1 MKNKGFLSDS
11 KFTCSLC
18 LKRLASLLIV
28 TQLINQV
35 TEVVIP
41 FLVDRFVSG
50 PNRTESED
58 DPQEDKFRNQS
69 TLPAFPVSQKFLK
82 KQRLEYIV
90 AVCDTASCFVT
101 GPVCRIHR
109 APGAVWVFEPFLLR
123 VPPDGRAAAHQ

>member
-41 FLVDRFVSG
+41 FLVDRFVSA

-69 TLPAFPVSQKFLK
+69 TLPAFPVSQKLLLK
-82 KQRLEYIV
+82 QGLE
-90 AVCDTASCFVT
+90 
-101 GPVCRIHR
+101 
-109 APGAVWVFEPFLLR
+109 
-123 VPPDGRAAAHQ
+123 